1 MRYRMHIEYK
11 GTDFHGWQIQP
22 GVSTVQECIEQA
34 LATALRHTCHL
45 TGSGRTDAGVHARGQ
60 VAHFDSE
67 ADIDLFRLKASLNG
81 LLPDSVG
88 ILTLVEAEKEFHAR
102 YGALQRQ
109 YHYYITT
116 EKHPLSI
123 HQRTMIRPKP
133 DFELMNSA
141 AESLLGSYNFSAF
154 CKIKSETKNR
164 VCNVL
169 YAKWIKE
176 TYQGDWY
183 FKIIAN
189 RFLHGMV
196 RAITGTLLEVG
207 HGKRPA
213 ASIKQLL
220 ASEDRTLAGPAA
232 PAHGLVLEKVSY
244 AVST

>member
-1 MRYRMHIEYK
+1 MRYKMLIEYN
-11 GTDFHGWQIQP
+11 GEDFHGWQIQP
-22 GVSTVQECIEQA
+22 GVPTVQECIEQA
-34 LATALRHTCHL
+34 LETALRHACSL

-67 ADIDLFRLKASLNG
+67 AEVNLFRLKASLNG
-81 LLPDSVG
+81 LLPKSIG
-88 ILTLVEAEKEFHAR
+88 ILSLAETHKAFHAR
-102 YGALQRQ
+102 YDAIQRH

-116 EKHPLSI
+116 EKRPLSI
-123 HQRTMIRPKP
+123 HKRTIIRSEP
-133 DFELMNSA
+133 DFERMNAA
-141 AESLLGSYNFSAF
+141 AESLLGSYNYSAF

-169 YAKWIKE
+169 YAQWIKE

-183 FKIIAN
+183 FKIVAD

-207 HGKRPA
+207 RGKRPA
-213 ASIKQLL
+213 ESIKHLL

-244 AVST
+244 SDST

>member
-1 MRYRMHIEYK
+1 MRYKMYIEYK

-22 GVSTVQECIEQA
+22 GVPTVQECIEQA
-34 LATALRHTCHL
+34 LATALRHACNI

-60 VAHFDSE
+60 VAHFNSE
-67 ADIDLFRLKASLNG
+67 TDIDLFRLKASLNG
-81 LLPDSVG
+81 LLPDSIG
-88 ILTLVEAEKEFHAR
+88 ILSLEPAKNEFHAR
-102 YGALQRQ
+102 YDAIQRQ

-123 HQRTMIRPKP
+123 HQRTIVRPEP
-133 DFELMNSA
+133 DFELMNTA
-141 AESLLGSYNFSAF
+141 AENLLGSYNYSAF

-169 YAKWIKE
+169 YAEWIKE
-176 TYQGDWY
+176 AYQGNWY
-183 FKIIAN
+183 FKIVAD

-196 RAITGTLLEVG
+196 RAITGTLLQVG
-207 HGKRPA
+207 RGKRPVE
-213 ASIKQLL
+213 SIKHVL

-244 AVST
+244 AD